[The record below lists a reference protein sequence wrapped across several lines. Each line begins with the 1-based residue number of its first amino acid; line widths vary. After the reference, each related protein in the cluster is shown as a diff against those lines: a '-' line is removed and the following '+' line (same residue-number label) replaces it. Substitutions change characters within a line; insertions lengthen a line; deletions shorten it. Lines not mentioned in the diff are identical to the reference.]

1 MQDMNFFIQF
11 NSKKKNSD
19 LSTIILSIFVTII
32 VGFIIITCA
41 YNNISTYINNKEA
54 DEFKAKVEE
63 PATQKK
69 IKESEQV
76 NNKINM
82 LNKYDKDI
90 TEITNAIKT
99 RDIVNIDLLNKVSS
113 TLPSDIT
120 VVATQIN
127 ESSVQLQGVSKNRVA
142 VAELEHNLRELKDKS
157 GNKYFISV
165 FVSTVAGDENYAYQ
179 ITCGF
184 KDGDNNES
192 K

>member
-41 YNNISTYINNKEA
+41 YNNIATYINNKEA
-54 DEFKAKVEE
+54 DDFKAKVEE

-142 VAELEHNLRELKDKS
+142 VSELEHNLRELKDKS
-157 GNKYFISV
+157 GNKYFCSV
-165 FVSTVAGDENYAYQ
+165 FVSTVAGDGNFTFQ
-179 ITCGF
+179 IACGF

>member
-41 YNNISTYINNKEA
+41 YNNIATYINNKEA

-82 LNKYDKDI
+82 LSKYDKDI

-99 RDIVNIDLLNKVSS
+99 RDIVNIELLNKVSS
-113 TLPSDIT
+113 TLPSEIT
-120 VVATQIN
+120 VVSTQIN

-157 GNKYFISV
+157 GNKYFCSV
-165 FVSTVAGDENYAYQ
+165 FVSTIAGDENYAYQ

-184 KDGDNNES
+184 EDGDNNES